1 METMTDKTMTM
12 SQCLPKY
19 HLVTSSGEAG
29 DVGGEDQGQDAHVGE
44 HFSAQVVGELVVR
57 LK

>member
-1 METMTDKTMTM
+1 MEVLQATA
-12 SQCLPKY
+12 LPKCY
-19 HLVTSSGEAG
+19 LVASPGEAG

-44 HFSAQVVGELVVR
+44 HFLAQVVRELVVR

>member
-1 METMTDKTMTM
+1 M
-12 SQCLPKY
+12 SLPKY
-19 HLVTSSGEAG
+19 YLVTTPGEAG